1 MSKNYSRKQNT
12 DNYQT
17 TIERC
22 TNKGEELL
30 RAIRAKVD
38 SFDDLVDRDARV
50 QGWLGDNRAKVTGTY
65 IDPGIAEQLRP
76 STDLALNDI
85 SHQDIIEGLELIVLD
100 ENKALK
106 RIVDET
112 RAWDG
117 KENRQ
122 KCKRKRKTG
131 RFPSGPFLF
140 CQQHRFTA
148 LPIIDIG
155 FE

>member
-1 MSKNYSRKQNT
+1 MSNNYSRKQNT

-17 TIERC
+17 TIERR

-30 RAIRAKVD
+30 RAIRAKID

-50 QGWLGDNRAKVTGTY
+50 QGWLGDNRAKVTGIY
-65 IDPGIAEQLRP
+65 IDARIAEQLRP

-85 SHQDIIEGLELIVLD
+85 SHQDIIEGLESIVLG
-100 ENKALK
+100 ENKALN

-117 KENRQ
+117 KGN
-122 KCKRKRKTG
+122 G
-131 RFPSGPFLF
+131 
-140 CQQHRFTA
+140 A
-148 LPIIDIG
+148 VV
-155 FE
+155 